1 MKEIFIIT
9 EANPKIGFGH
19 LSRCL
24 NIANYFQIV
33 DIDVIFVIGQK
44 TDKTFLD
51 LIKNFKTADE
61 VEFIKFLREK
71 KDFQKVLVD
80 VKDNHFSSSVIKL
93 LDEHD
98 QVFAIDYI
106 SNDSEKFTKIFLPPA
121 AYSVARSLNSKYLIG
136 WEWIPFSK
144 SIFEKYEKN
153 HESESDYVLLTF
165 GGSDADSLSFQIS
178 EYLGKKFPHIRFK
191 LILGPFCTLSWCEKV
206 KSELKNFSNIE
217 ILEGLTDISE
227 QILNAHKIVGTYGQT
242 YYEAKLFKKPYAA
255 IFRNSS
261 EVAELDN
268 FECTKNDLFFSMLNL
283 RDSEGHLDIRFSSQ
297 ISEFIM
303 NASPSV
309 DLSLELNGSER
320 IARYISE
327 YEKI

>member
-98 QVFAIDYI
+98 QVFAI
-106 SNDSEKFTKIFLPPA
+106 
-121 AYSVARSLNSKYLIG
+121 
-136 WEWIPFSK
+136 
-144 SIFEKYEKN
+144 
-153 HESESDYVLLTF
+153 
-165 GGSDADSLSFQIS
+165 
-178 EYLGKKFPHIRFK
+178 
-191 LILGPFCTLSWCEKV
+191 
-206 KSELKNFSNIE
+206 
-217 ILEGLTDISE
+217 
-227 QILNAHKIVGTYGQT
+227 
-242 YYEAKLFKKPYAA
+242 A
-255 IFRNSS
+255 I
-261 EVAELDN
+261 
-268 FECTKNDLFFSMLNL
+268 
-283 RDSEGHLDIRFSSQ
+283 
-297 ISEFIM
+297 
-303 NASPSV
+303 
-309 DLSLELNGSER
+309 
-320 IARYISE
+320 
-327 YEKI
+327 